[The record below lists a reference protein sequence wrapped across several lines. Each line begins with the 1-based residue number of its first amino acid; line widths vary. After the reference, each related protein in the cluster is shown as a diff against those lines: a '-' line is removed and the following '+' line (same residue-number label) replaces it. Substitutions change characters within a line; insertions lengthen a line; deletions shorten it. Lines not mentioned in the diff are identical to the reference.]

1 MHSSW
6 CGGCTARSEVPP
18 RKAVELDPEDAKS
31 IIGAEDL
38 FREVPTLHCAILCP
52 SRFGSF
58 QVMLSGIGRYSP
70 PRGAQAE
77 VESESGDW
85 IWEVTP
91 GLQAFGMQ
99 GCWVPSCNSLKTNE
113 SISLKKLKS

>member
-1 MHSSW
+1 MRRASSEPKIFS
-6 CGGCTARSEVPP
+6 G
-18 RKAVELDPEDAKS
+18 
-31 IIGAEDL
+31 
-38 FREVPTLHCAILCP
+38 EVPTLHCAILCP

-99 GCWVPSCNSLKTNE
+99 GMLGAELQLPENQ
-113 SISLKKLKS
+113 

>member
-1 MHSSW
+1 M
-6 CGGCTARSEVPP
+6 
-18 RKAVELDPEDAKS
+18 ELDPEDAKS
-31 IIGAEDL
+31 IVGAEDL
-38 FREVPTLHCAILCP
+38 FREVPTLHCAILGP
-52 SRFGSF
+52 SLFAW

-91 GLQAFGMQ
+91 GLQGFGIQ
-99 GCWVPSCNSLKTNE
+99 GM
-113 SISLKKLKS
+113 